1 MTGVSGGQW
10 GCSGRTG
17 VRPLLTQMKRVSEE
31 FWRSM
36 SLGSSLYSICGPCL
50 DVVQER
56 EWVGTEPRVF
66 KKQGGFVTRQGFV
79 HSSLRLLARVGQRSP
94 DDAPRRTKV
103 RLTIPSGLVSSEVTN
118 PKTEVQD

>member
-1 MTGVSGGQW
+1 
-10 GCSGRTG
+10 
-17 VRPLLTQMKRVSEE
+17 
-31 FWRSM
+31 M